1 MPLPLADGTRGVLAD
16 GVTDAEAAVE
26 ALGLPEAD
34 PDSVAVGDGVGVTV
48 GVTLR
53 VTGGGEMLEGRDGRV
68 ERGIKVHA
76 KTLMPSKRSSRRNN
90 TMMKKRTSTNAAQ
103 TKPKKPPRKRTP
115 SEIVKKNRYAG
126 CASVLRHPQPPPTQP
141 THPDFLLS
149 RVHRGIAAIPVA
161 VRVLLPLA
169 DGIRVALWVDVADVE
184 AVAEGRGL
192 PVTDP
197 DDVAVGV
204 GVGVSVGLGVTSR
217 EAVSEWGR
225 QRRRCGGVQVQ
236 VQGSAHGFRL

>member
-1 MPLPLADGTRGVLAD
+1 MQVVLQSSLPDDT
-16 GVTDAEAAVE
+16 
-26 ALGLPEAD
+26 
-34 PDSVAVGDGVGVTV
+34 
-48 GVTLR
+48 
-53 VTGGGEMLEGRDGRV
+53 
-68 ERGIKVHA
+68 
-76 KTLMPSKRSSRRNN
+76 
-90 TMMKKRTSTNAAQ
+90 
-103 TKPKKPPRKRTP
+103 
-115 SEIVKKNRYAG
+115 
-126 CASVLRHPQPPPTQP
+126 ASLQHPQPPPTQP
-141 THPDFLLS
+141 THSDFLLS

-217 EAVSEWGR
+217 EAVSEGGR
-225 QRRRCGGVQVQ
+225 QRRRCSGVQVH